1 MENMTLTFVNVG
13 YGEAI
18 LVECPDDRLPD
29 GRFTMLI
36 DGGSAEAAEYAGS
49 HSGRIPAAD
58 YLRRRNIRAL
68 NLVVSTHIHE
78 DHVCGLLEAVRVA
91 PPVEMW
97 QALPENLWREMHP
110 FDPAVAENPSMNKFL
125 RSLNDYQTL
134 CRTLIEN
141 GCVIRCV
148 SAGDE
153 AQLCEGLTVRV
164 LGPNSAHIA
173 VLADRMRQLCL
184 ASDLGAKKQ
193 MITATDSCMNN
204 YSVILLLNYRGT
216 RILLPGDT
224 NCVGYSG
231 LERELRADLFKLG
244 HHGQKDSI
252 TPELLEWITPR
263 HAVCCASS
271 DRRYN
276 SAHPAP
282 LGLLRAHGAN
292 CWFSDCPEGED
303 IPPHSELT
311 FSIGP
316 DGAVEGA
323 YR

>member
-1 MENMTLTFVNVG
+1 MTLTFVNVG

-49 HSGRIPAAD
+49 HTGRIPAAD

-78 DHVCGLLEAVRVA
+78 DHV
-91 PPVEMW
+91 
-97 QALPENLWREMHP
+97 
-110 FDPAVAENPSMNKFL
+110 
-125 RSLNDYQTL
+125 

-164 LGPNSAHIA
+164 LGPNSAHVA

-193 MITATDSCMNN
+193 MITATDSCMNH

-231 LERELRADLFKLG
+231 LERELWADLFKLG